1 MQSQALTPKF
11 RVAIC
16 GGGPGGLA
24 LAVTLLRAADGGAP
38 VTIDIYEA
46 APELATVGAGISV
59 WPRTRAL
66 LEELG
71 LMEELRG
78 RDRRGAIRET
88 GRRRRSGLGF
98 TFRKSDQAQASKNFF
113 ELQVPT
119 NPLLIHRS
127 ALLEALKRGLN
138 VPSMSTCTVHTSSRL
153 LSYTPAEA
161 GGVTLHFAG
170 GATAHADVLVG
181 ADGVRSAVRQTMF
194 SSYSPPVKPRWTGVV
209 AYRSLVRREDLERLF
224 KGHQAGKRAMVYSG
238 KDRHLV
244 TYPISR
250 GEDINFVGFYTVPG
264 AYESKASYPG
274 KWVRDVPVEDVKAC
288 YEGWEDEVQA
298 VTKCVKKATAW
309 GIHVMDD
316 VPRCVDGQVAIL
328 GDAMHAMETHFGAGG
343 GQAME
348 DAYILG
354 RILAHP
360 RTALHSQSGK
370 VDVVAA
376 LRIYER
382 ARFRFASSLV
392 EKTRVVGKMYE
403 FANGCEPDPDLVTS
417 VHSAQN
423 EDARKRGEAWA
434 KRWGEEVTNLWRWQW
449 DIALGKDW
457 LAAEK
462 MLLEEA
468 GRTLEARL

>member
-1 MQSQALTPKF
+1 MASQESTHIRVPTPKF

-24 LAVTLLRAADGGAP
+24 LAVTLLRAADRAAP
-38 VTIDIYEA
+38 VAIDIYEA

-71 LMEELRG
+71 VMEGLRG
-78 RDRRGAIRET
+78 EIGAGHEGDGRE
-88 GRRRRSGLGF
+88 RRSLGF
-98 TFRKSDQAQASKNFF
+98 TFRKSDQPQASKNFF

-119 NPLLIHRS
+119 DPLLLHRS

-138 VPSMSTCTVHTSSRL
+138 VPSASTCTVHTSSRL
-153 LSYTPAEA
+153 VSYTSAES
-161 GGVTLHFAG
+161 GGVTLHFTG

-194 SSYSPPVKPRWTGVV
+194 SSHSPPVQPRWTGVV
-209 AYRSLVRREDLERLF
+209 AYRSLVRKEDLERLA
-224 KGHQAGKRAMVYSG
+224 KGHQAGKRAMVVNNNHNAQ
-238 KDRHLV
+238 HLV

-316 VPRCVDGQVAIL
+316 VPRCVDGPVAIL

-360 RTALHSQSGK
+360 RTALYSQSGK
-370 VDVVAA
+370 VDVGTA
-376 LRIYER
+376 LKVYER
-382 ARFRFASSLV
+382 VRFRFASSLV
-392 EKTRVVGKMYE
+392 EKTRVVGKLYE
-403 FANGCEPDPDLVTS
+403 FANGWEPEPDL
-417 VHSAQN
+417 
-423 EDARKRGEAWA
+423 AWA
-434 KRWGEEVTNLWRWQW
+434 KRWGEEVTNLWKWQW

-462 MLLEEA
+462 MLLDEA